1 MVPLKAKNAQSR
13 ICTCWWLTSDEDRY
27 RDEGG
32 AGTGSDWIT
41 ELQMNTTL
49 KTPTSNNLVNR
60 FKPCHSAGAC
70 S

>member
-41 ELQMNTTL
+41 ELQMNNTQNTNKQQLGQPVQTL
-49 KTPTSNNLVNR
+49 SFRRCL
-60 FKPCHSAGAC
+60 
-70 S
+70 